1 MIDIQFPEITMP
13 KKKVKRKKPTKRAAL
28 TNIYKTKVN
37 RIIKKKRK

>member
-1 MIDIQFPEITMP
+1 MIDIIFPEINMP
-13 KKKVKRKKPTKRAAL
+13 TNKVKNKKPNKRAAL